1 MSRHMIQACS
11 LLACFLLTPIVGAQE
26 DELRMTKSG
35 GGLDVE
41 FQAGFGD
48 FVDRHA
54 ATSVSFLMRNNSGQ
68 QITGS
73 MRLVNPDTK
82 ARIELREITLSPQ
95 AGLRVSTIQDLSEW
109 TECFAE
115 LTDPQG
121 EIIWRQAVDLTAGQ
135 GVDTNVHYCLL
146 IHDSAR
152 AINFPQLEVPAN
164 LNTAHQAAAAESGRH
179 VAMLQTRTW
188 QIPDH
193 PAPMRIAVAAL
204 IPKGTRAGDI
214 KAMKSLA
221 EWVCE
226 GGHLYF
232 RTDADKVRDAI
243 IKHLPLTPE
252 PEFQDGAFSVQRVG
266 RGQLVRYEG
275 TIVDSADSPEHRRI
289 LTRISQTPVN
299 RAGSLPKKIRE
310 EEIENGSA
318 ELNRIYLLSFI
329 GLYGLFGGFFMLML
343 FRLKRRKVMIYAVTV
358 VVVATIGAGVLG
370 SMLRLSRGDL
380 RWRSITW
387 GGAGGM
393 TQMAHIDLLSS
404 GARSTQLT
412 VSGIRP
418 DVQVIGPDNSRDY
431 YYYGYEPASDL
442 PQPFELQ
449 LNRLKEKDRFQVGVP
464 LTPWGTNQAI
474 ATDFIPMNQTVNF
487 QVRLLSD
494 LSTVEVRVDNQ
505 LPFLLSNARI
515 MVGTTT
521 PPGVNSSNVADEYGY
536 YDSQQFTTSA
546 DGAEERYFT
555 LPLQPIASKAQIAT
569 SADLTWQS
577 PTSEDYHRMQVGIRN
592 FVPPRVSRTR
602 EVTAWLIAT
611 INESPG
617 LRIVPEDSDFYEL
630 QESHIY
636 IQEIR
641 PEDINAQAFRQAMSP
656 RGVRPQD

>member
-1 MSRHMIQACS
+1 MSSRMIQTCS
-11 LLACFLLTPIVGAQE
+11 LLACLVLAPIAGAQE

-48 FVDRHA
+48 LVDRRT

-68 QITGS
+68 QITGF
-73 MRLVNPDTK
+73 MRLVNPDTE
-82 ARIELREITLSPQ
+82 ARIELREIALSPQ
-95 AGLRVSTIQDLSEW
+95 AGLRVSTIQDLSDW

-115 LTDPQG
+115 LTNPQG
-121 EIIWRQAVDLTAGQ
+121 EIIWRQAVGLTAGQ
-135 GVDTNVHYCLL
+135 GVDTNMHYCLL

-152 AINFPQLEVPAN
+152 AINFPSLEVPAN
-164 LNTAHQAAAAESGRH
+164 LNATYQAAAAEAGRH

-204 IPKGTRAGDI
+204 IPKGTAADDI
-214 KAMKSLA
+214 KAMDSLA

-232 RTDADKVRDAI
+232 RTDADKIRNEI
-243 IKHLPLTPE
+243 IKRLPLTPE

-266 RGQLVRYEG
+266 RGQLIRYEG
-275 TIVDSADSPEHRRI
+275 TIVDSADSPLHREI
-289 LTRISQTPVN
+289 LTRISRTPLN
-299 RAGSLPKKIRE
+299 RAASLPRKIRE
-310 EEIENGSA
+310 DEIENGSA

-329 GLYGLFGGFFMLML
+329 GLYGLFGGLFMLML

-358 VVVATIGAGVLG
+358 VLVATISAGVLG

-412 VSGIRP
+412 VSGVRP

-431 YYYGYEPASDL
+431 YYYGYEPESDL

-449 LNRLKEKDRFQVGVP
+449 LNRLKENDQFQIGVP
-464 LTPWGTNQAI
+464 LTPWGTNQAV

-487 QVRLLSD
+487 QVRLQPD

-515 MVGTTT
+515 LIGTTT
-521 PPGVNSSNVADEYGY
+521 APGVSTNNSDERGY
-536 YDSQQFTTSA
+536 FNGQQFTAAA
-546 DGAEERYFT
+546 DGAEERYFE
-555 LPLQPIASKAQIAT
+555 LPLQPIASKTQIDT
-569 SADLTWQS
+569 SAGLTWES
-577 PTSEDYHRMQVGIRN
+577 PTSENYHRMQVGIRN
-592 FVPPRVSRTR
+592 FVPPRVSRTG
-602 EVTAWLIAT
+602 EVTAWLIAS

-617 LRIVPEDSDFYEL
+617 LRIVPEGSDFYEL

-656 RGVRPQD
+656 RSATPQD